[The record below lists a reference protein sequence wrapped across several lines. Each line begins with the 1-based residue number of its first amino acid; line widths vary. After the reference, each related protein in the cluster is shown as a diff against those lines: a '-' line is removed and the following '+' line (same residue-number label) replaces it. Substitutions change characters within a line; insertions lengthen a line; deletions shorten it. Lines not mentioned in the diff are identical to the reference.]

1 MAGESAGADLRPGE
15 VCAHE
20 GIYKVMP
27 GGPHREPQRVIVRT
41 REVFPRCNHCG
52 DAVRFALLKQVSQP
66 APTRA
71 KRARKK
77 SAGH

>member
-20 GIYKVMP
+20 GIYKVMH
-27 GGPHREPQRVIVRT
+27 GGAHREPHTVIVRK
-41 REVFPRCNHCG
+41 REVFPRCNRCG
-52 DAVRFALLKQVSQP
+52 DAVRFGLLKQVSEP

-77 SAGH
+77 GAGH